1 MIQMFL
7 YREPYMMFDEENDS
21 GGGDGK
27 ETTSQTTDDIKKELD
42 AMVESLGGTTTPNV
56 KNSDEIE
63 LDLDMQDGDKKVEKK
78 KEEQVAEV
86 EEEKPKVA
94 VQKEEEKEEDKE
106 KFKEEETKESEI
118 DRIRN
123 DFKSFAETQLAN
135 AGITTDGALAEDKVV
150 ESEKKKEPVAKVEP
164 EQPKPVEL
172 KPIELTDELFEK
184 LRENKDEFVDFLN
197 NREKLLSSA
206 IKEQVLLETI
216 PTNKKFIESYVSS
229 INSVNQFYVK
239 NPELDNYRPVVGF
252 LSAKLSQE
260 NPTWDREKLFQETE
274 KGAYKLLRLAKGK
287 LPPENGA
294 SSGKTP
300 GFAKGGGTRKTK
312 PGEKVYKSDT
322 QRELAEMAPRR

>member
-1 MIQMFL
+1 M
-7 YREPYMMFDEENDS
+7 
-21 GGGDGK
+21 
-27 ETTSQTTDDIKKELD
+27 KKE
-42 AMVESLGGTTTPNV
+42 
-56 KNSDEIE
+56 DEID
-63 LDLDMQDGDKKVEKK
+63 LDLDMQEEELKVEEK
-78 KEEQVAEV
+78 KEETIV
-86 EEEKPKVA
+86 EEKKEEPKVVA
-94 VQKEEEKEEDKE
+94 QKEEDKE
-106 KFKEEETKESEI
+106 KEEQAKESEI

-135 AGITTDGALAEDKVV
+135 AGITNDGALAEDRVAKP
-150 ESEKKKEPVAKVEP
+150 EKKEEPVAKVEP
-164 EQPKPVEL
+164 EKPKPIEI

-184 LRENKDEFVDFLN
+184 LRENKDDFVDFLN

-294 SSGKTP
+294 SSGTVP
-300 GFAKGGGTRKTK
+300 RFAKGGGTRKTK
-312 PGEKVYKSDT
+312 PGEKVYSSNMQK
-322 QRELAEMAPRR
+322 ELNEMAPPR

>member
-1 MIQMFL
+1 MFL
-7 YREPYMMFDEENDS
+7 YREPYVMFDEEDDS
-21 GGGDGK
+21 GGGNGK

-42 AMVESLGGTTTPNV
+42 AMVESLGGTSTPIV
-56 KNSDEIE
+56 KKGDEIE
-63 LDLDMQDGDKKVEKK
+63 LDLDMQGEDKKVVEEKK
-78 KEEQVAEV
+78 DEETKEITGTVDEEKTVKAEETERSSDKEV
-86 EEEKPKVA
+86 EESA
-94 VQKEEEKEEDKE
+94 
-106 KFKEEETKESEI
+106 KESEI

-135 AGITTDGALAEDKVV
+135 AGITNDGALTEDRVAKP
-150 ESEKKKEPVAKVEP
+150 EKKEESITKVEP
-164 EQPKPVEL
+164 EKPKPIEI

-184 LRENKDEFVDFLN
+184 LRENKDDFVDFLN

-252 LSAKLSQE
+252 LSAKLAQE

-312 PGEKVYKSDT
+312 PGEKVYKSNVHKEMD
-322 QRELAEMAPRR
+322 EMAPRE